1 MPFQDKKIPVKR
13 DPRVDFKRDDS
24 RIKLPPGTE
33 IRPDVEIQP
42 DTSGWMTRQESANF
56 LGVSV
61 TTIANY
67 ERCGKLNPRYDYRA
81 TNGFEQRVTV
91 YDPKQLA
98 PLRKYASPTREKIK
112 DPGEL
117 AASCFELL
125 DQGRTL
131 REIVVALR
139 ETPEQISTLR
149 ESWLD
154 AGGSAL
160 TITPLAKECFEKAVG
175 KFSGVADLVTLVE
188 NLARRANGEL
198 ANEEEGPAVVR
209 DHDKGERTKEET
221 VTGDKSAAEK

>member
-1 MPFQDKKIPVKR
+1 MPFQNQKTPVRKR
-13 DPRVDFKRDDS
+13 DPHVDFKRDAS

-33 IRPDVEIQP
+33 IKPDVELQP
-42 DTSGWMTRQESANF
+42 DTSGWLTRQDSAAF

-61 TTIANY
+61 TTIVNY
-67 ERCGKLNPRYDYRA
+67 ERRGKLNPRYDYRT
-81 TNGFEQRVTV
+81 TNGFEQRVTL

-98 PLRKYASPTREKIK
+98 PLRKYAPPSSREKIK

-139 ETPEQISTLR
+139 ETPEQINMLR

-160 TITPLAKECFEKAVG
+160 TITPLAKERLEKVVG
-175 KFSGVADLVTLVE
+175 EFSGVADLVTLVE
-188 NLARRANGEL
+188 DLARRASGVMANAGED
-198 ANEEEGPAVVR
+198 PAG
-209 DHDKGERTKEET
+209 DPGDGERLKEAAAT
-221 VTGDKSAAEK
+221 RGHSAAGK

>member
-1 MPFQDKKIPVKR
+1 MSARKR
-13 DPRVDFKRDDS
+13 DPRVAFKRDTPQ
-24 RIKLPPGTE
+24 IKLPPGTE

-42 DTSGWMTRQESANF
+42 DTSDWMTRQESANF
-56 LGVSV
+56 LRVSV

-67 ERCGKLNPRYDYRA
+67 ERRGKLNPRSAYRV
-81 TNGFEQRVTV
+81 TNGFEQHVAV
-91 YDPKQLA
+91 YDPRQLA
-98 PLRKYASPTREKIK
+98 PLRKYAQPAGEKKIK

-139 ETPEQISTLR
+139 ETPEQISVLR

-160 TITPLAKECFEKAVG
+160 TITALAKDRLEVAVG
-175 KFSGVADLVTLVE
+175 AFSGIADLVTLVE
-188 NLARRANGEL
+188 DLARRARGEP
-198 ANEEEGPAVVR
+198 AKEEACAERGEEQLVVAG
-209 DHDKGERTKEET
+209 DKG
-221 VTGDKSAAEK
+221 DAEK

>member
-1 MPFQDKKIPVKR
+1 MSVRKR
-13 DPRVDFKRDDS
+13 DPRVEFKPPEARM
-24 RIKLPPGTE
+24 KLPPGTE
-33 IRPDVEIQP
+33 IKPDVEIQP

-61 TTIANY
+61 TTVANY
-67 ERCGKLNPRYDYRA
+67 EKRGKLLPRYAFRV
-81 TNGFEQRVTV
+81 TNGFEQQVAV

-98 PLRKYASPTREKIK
+98 PLRKYAPPIGEKKIK

-125 DQGRTL
+125 DQGRTP

-139 ETPEQISTLR
+139 ETPEQINMLR

-160 TITPLAKECFEKAVG
+160 TITTLAKERLELAVG
-175 KFSGVADLVTLVE
+175 QFTGVADLVALVE
-188 NLARRANGEL
+188 DLAQRVRGKPPEDEGPRETAGAES
-198 ANEEEGPAVVR
+198 AEEG
-209 DHDKGERTKEET
+209 
-221 VTGDKSAAEK
+221 

>member
-1 MPFQDKKIPVKR
+1 MPVRKR
-13 DPRVDFKRDDS
+13 DPRVDFKRDPL

-33 IRPDVEIQP
+33 IKPDVEIQP
-42 DTSGWMTRQESANF
+42 DTSGWLTRQDSAEF

-61 TTIANY
+61 TTVANY
-67 ERCGKLNPRYDYRA
+67 ERRRKLNPRYDYRT
-81 TNGFEQRVTV
+81 TNGFEQRVTL

-98 PLRKYASPTREKIK
+98 PLRKHAPPSSREKIK

-131 REIVVALR
+131 KEIVVALR
-139 ETPEQISTLR
+139 ETPEQISMLR

-154 AGGSAL
+154 AGGAAL

-175 KFSGVADLVTLVE
+175 AFSGVADLVTLVE
-188 NLARRANGEL
+188 NLARRANGVL
-198 ANEEEGPAVVR
+198 ANDEKGPAAVI
-209 DHDKGERTKEET
+209 DHAKGKLTKEEK
-221 VTGDKSAAEK
+221 VTGDQSAT

>member
-1 MPFQDKKIPVKR
+1 MSVRKR
-13 DPRVDFKRDDS
+13 DPRVEFKRPES
-24 RIKLPPGTE
+24 RVKLPPGTE
-33 IRPDVEIQP
+33 IKPDVEIQP

-61 TTIANY
+61 TTVANY
-67 ERCGKLNPRYDYRA
+67 EKRGRLHPRYAYRV
-81 TNGFEQRVTV
+81 TNGFEQQVAV
-91 YDPKQLA
+91 YDPKQLV
-98 PLRKYASPTREKIK
+98 PLRKYAPPSAEKKTK

-139 ETPEQISTLR
+139 ETPEQISVLR

-160 TITPLAKECFEKAVG
+160 TITALAKERLEAAVG
-175 KFSGVADLVTLVE
+175 EFSGVADLVTLVE
-188 NLARRANGEL
+188 DLACRAKGEP
-198 ANEEEGPAVVR
+198 APEEECAARDEEPAVA
-209 DHDKGERTKEET
+209 GGSGATEE
-221 VTGDKSAAEK
+221 